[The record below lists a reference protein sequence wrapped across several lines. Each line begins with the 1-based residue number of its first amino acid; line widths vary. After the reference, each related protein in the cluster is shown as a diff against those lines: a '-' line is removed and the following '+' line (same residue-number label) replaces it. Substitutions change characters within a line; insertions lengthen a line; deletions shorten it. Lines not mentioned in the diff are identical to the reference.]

1 MSPFKTKDYSK
12 PKRVKTLNGSGKKPS
27 KLRIQKQSEEEN
39 IIKNIRNTFKLKREN
54 ETIKDRIIRDI
65 MIAFKQQEEDYYKPD
80 RVGNFWNNN
89 YMKYESNG
97 DRNKRKNTWKSTL

>member
-12 PKRVKTLNGSGKKPS
+12 PKRVKILNGSGQKPS

-65 MIAFKQQEEDYYKPD
+65 KIAFKQQEEDYYKPG

-89 YMKYESNG
+89 YIKYESNG
-97 DRNKRKNTWKSTL
+97 DRNKRKNTWKNTL